1 MKKAAIVSAIIVI
14 LVLSYAAGDII
25 GTKPYSNE
33 FCASDFVCYVNE
45 QYQEYKKGRSIKKIA
60 QRVKARYPN
69 VDAKKYLEQ
78 DRLDFYIECVKG
90 D

>member
-1 MKKAAIVSAIIVI
+1 MKKAAVVSAITVI
-14 LVLSYAAGDII
+14 LVLSYISGDII
-25 GTKPYSNE
+25 GTKPDSNE
-33 FCASDFVCYVNE
+33 FCASDFVYYVNE

-60 QRVKARYPN
+60 QRVKAKYPN
-69 VDAKKYLEQ
+69 VDAKKYLGQ